1 MHKILPMLDFI
12 TWNVSPEMF
21 TVGGF
26 ALRYYSAFFAIGFIL
41 AYFVIKHYYKKENIP
56 QKELDRLTVFVVLG
70 GILGA
75 RLGHCIFYEP
85 SYFLTS
91 KHWME
96 MILPFSFNP
105 FKFTGY
111 QGLASHGGAIG
122 VLVAV
127 FIFKFKSKQDGFL
140 AIMDKI
146 VIPTGFVGALIR
158 FGNLM
163 NSEIYGYPTDLP
175 WGFLFVRNG
184 DTLPC
189 HPTQIYEAMCYIV
202 VSVVLI
208 MLYKRKNLASK
219 HGFMLGLFLIMVFTA
234 RFFIEFLKQNQEA
247 FENGMSM
254 NMGQILSIPAVIGGI
269 GLVIYAY
276 RKNRIATSH

>member
-1 MHKILPMLDFI
+1 MLSFI
-12 TWNVSPEMF
+12 TWNVSPEIF
-21 TVGGF
+21 TAGGF
-26 ALRYYSAFFAIGFIL
+26 SLRYYSAFFAIGFVL
-41 AYFVIKHYYKKENIP
+41 AYFVIKHYYKRENIP

-75 RLGHCIFYEP
+75 RIGHCVFYEP
-85 SYFLTS
+85 SYFLTRE
-91 KHWME
+91 HWME
-96 MILPFSFNP
+96 MILPFSFSP
-105 FKFTGY
+105 FRFTGY

-122 VLVAV
+122 VLLAV
-127 FIFKFKSKQDGFL
+127 FIYKFKSQQAGFL
-140 AIMDKI
+140 AILDKI

-184 DTLPC
+184 ETLPC
-189 HPTQIYEAMCYIV
+189 HPTQIYEALCYIV

-208 MLYKRKNLASK
+208 LLYRKPRYARM
-219 HGFMLGLFLIMVFTA
+219 HGLMLGVFLIMVFSA
-234 RFFIEFLKQNQEA
+234 RFFVEFLKQNQES
-247 FENGMSM
+247 FEQGMAL

-269 GLVIYAY
+269 GLVIYAF
-276 RKNRIATSH
+276 RKKQIG

>member
-1 MHKILPMLDFI
+1 MLNYV
-12 TWNVSPEMF
+12 TWNVCPEIF
-21 TVGGF
+21 TIGGF
-26 ALRYYSAFFAIGFIL
+26 SLRYYSAFFAIGFIL
-41 AYFVIKHYYKKENIP
+41 AYFIIKHYYRKENIP
-56 QKELDRLTVFVVLG
+56 QKELDRLTIFVVLG
-70 GILGA
+70 GIIGA

-96 MILPFSFNP
+96 MILPFSFSP
-105 FKFTGY
+105 FKFTGF

-140 AIMDKI
+140 SITDKL
-146 VIPTGFVGALIR
+146 VIPIGFVGALIR

-189 HPTQIYEAMCYIV
+189 HPTQIYEALCYII
-202 VSVVLI
+202 VSAVLI
-208 MLYKRKNLASK
+208 LLYKRKDFAEK
-219 HGFMLGLFLIMVFTA
+219 HGLMLGAFLIMVFTA
-234 RFFIEFLKQNQEA
+234 RFFIEFFKQNQEA
-247 FENGMSM
+247 FEEGMSL
-254 NMGQILSIPAVIGGI
+254 NMGQILSIPAIVCGI
-269 GLVIYAY
+269 VLVIYAF
-276 RKNRIATSH
+276 RTKKIAKQ

>member
-1 MHKILPMLDFI
+1 MLSFI
-12 TWNVSPEMF
+12 TWNVSPEIF
-21 TVGGF
+21 TAGGF
-26 ALRYYSAFFAIGFIL
+26 SLRYYSAFFAIGFVL
-41 AYFVIKHYYKKENIP
+41 AYFVIKHYYKRENIP

-75 RLGHCIFYEP
+75 RIGHCVFYEP
-85 SYFLTS
+85 SYFLTRE
-91 KHWME
+91 HWME
-96 MILPFSFNP
+96 MILPFSFSP
-105 FKFTGY
+105 FRFTGY

-122 VLVAV
+122 VLLAV
-127 FIFKFKSKQDGFL
+127 FIFKFKSQQAGFL
-140 AIMDKI
+140 AILDKI

-189 HPTQIYEAMCYIV
+189 HPTQIYEALCYIV
-202 VSVVLI
+202 VSIVLI
-208 MLYKRKNLASK
+208 LLYRKPRYARM
-219 HGFMLGLFLIMVFTA
+219 HGLMLGVFLIMVFSA
-234 RFFIEFLKQNQEA
+234 RFFVEFLKQNQES
-247 FENGMSM
+247 FEQGMAL

-276 RKNRIATSH
+276 KRNSGC

>member
-1 MHKILPMLDFI
+1 MLNFV
-12 TWNVSPEMF
+12 TWNVSPEIF
-21 TVGGF
+21 TIGGF
-26 ALRYYSAFFAIGFIL
+26 SLRYYSAFFAIGFIL
-41 AYFVIKHYYKKENIP
+41 AYFIIRHYYQKENIP

-75 RLGHCIFYEP
+75 RLGHCIFYET
-85 SYFLTS
+85 SHFLTS
-91 KHWME
+91 EHWIE
-96 MILPFSFNP
+96 MILPFSFSP

-127 FIFKFKSKQDGFL
+127 FIFKFKSKQEGFL
-140 AIMDKI
+140 AILDKI

-163 NSEIYGYPTDLP
+163 NSEIYGYPTNLP

-184 DTLPC
+184 DSLPC
-189 HPTQIYEAMCYIV
+189 HPTQIYEALCYIV

-208 MLYKRKNLASK
+208 MLYKRKNLAEK
-219 HGFMLGLFLIMVFTA
+219 HGFMLGLFLVMVFTA
-234 RFFIEFLKQNQEA
+234 RFFIEFMKQNQEA
-247 FENGMSM
+247 FEEGMSL
-254 NMGQILSIPAVIGGI
+254 NMGQILSIPAVLFGI
-269 GLVIYAY
+269 GLVIYSF
-276 RKNRIATSH
+276 RKKKL

>member
-1 MHKILPMLDFI
+1 MLSFI
-12 TWNVSPEMF
+12 TWNVSPEIF
-21 TVGGF
+21 TAGGF
-26 ALRYYSAFFAIGFIL
+26 SLRYYSAFFAIGFVL
-41 AYFVIKHYYKKENIP
+41 AYFVIKHYYKQENIP

-75 RLGHCIFYEP
+75 RIGHCVFYEP
-85 SYFLTS
+85 SYFLTRE
-91 KHWME
+91 HWME
-96 MILPFSFNP
+96 MILPFSFSP
-105 FKFTGY
+105 FRFTGY

-122 VLVAV
+122 VLLAV
-127 FIFKFKSKQDGFL
+127 FIFKFRSKQDGFW

-189 HPTQIYEAMCYIV
+189 HPTQIYEALCYIV
-202 VSVVLI
+202 VSIVLI
-208 MLYKRKNLASK
+208 LLYRKPKYARM
-219 HGFMLGLFLIMVFTA
+219 HGLMLGVFLIMVFSA
-234 RFFIEFLKQNQEA
+234 RFFIEFLKQNQES
-247 FENGMSM
+247 FEQGMAL

-269 GLVIYAY
+269 VLVIYAF
-276 RKNRIATSH
+276 RKKKID

>member
-1 MHKILPMLDFI
+1 MLNYV
-12 TWNVSPEMF
+12 TWNVSPEIF
-21 TVGGF
+21 TIGGF
-26 ALRYYSAFFAIGFIL
+26 SLRYYSAFFAIGFIL
-41 AYFVIKHYYKKENIP
+41 AYFIIKHYYRKENIP
-56 QKELDRLTVFVVLG
+56 QKELDRLTIFVVLG
-70 GILGA
+70 GIIGA

-96 MILPFSFNP
+96 MILPFSFSP
-105 FKFTGY
+105 FKFTGF

-122 VLVAV
+122 VLVSV

-140 AIMDKI
+140 SITDKL
-146 VIPTGFVGALIR
+146 VIPIGFVGALIR

-189 HPTQIYEAMCYIV
+189 HPTQIYEALCYII

-208 MLYKRKNLASK
+208 LLYRRTNFAEK
-219 HGFMLGLFLIMVFTA
+219 HGFMLGMFLIMVFSA

-247 FENGMSM
+247 FEEGMSL
-254 NMGQILSIPAVIGGI
+254 NMGQILSIPAIVCGI
-269 GLVIYAY
+269 VLVIYAF
-276 RKNRIATSH
+276 RTKKTAKQ

>member
-1 MHKILPMLDFI
+1 MLNFI
-12 TWNVSPEMF
+12 TWDVSPEIF

-26 ALRYYSAFFAIGFIL
+26 SLRYYSAFFAIGFIL
-41 AYFVIKHYYKKENIP
+41 AYFIIKHYYKKENIP
-56 QKELDRLTVFVVLG
+56 QKELDRLTVYVVLG

-91 KHWME
+91 KHWSE
-96 MILPFSFNP
+96 MILPFSFSP

-111 QGLASHGGAIG
+111 QGLASHGGVIG

-127 FIFKFKSKQDGFL
+127 FIYKFKSKQDGFL
-140 AIMDKI
+140 AIVDKI
-146 VIPTGFVGALIR
+146 AIPTGFVGALIR
-158 FGNLM
+158 LGNLM

-189 HPTQIYEAMCYIV
+189 HPTQIYEALCYVI

-208 MLYKRKNLASK
+208 LLYKRKNFAEK
-219 HGFMLGLFLIMVFTA
+219 HGFMLGMFLIMVFSA
-234 RFFIEFLKQNQEA
+234 RFFIEFMKQTQEA
-247 FENGMSM
+247 FEEGMSL
-254 NMGQILSIPAVIGGI
+254 NMGQILSIPAVVCGI
-269 GLVIYAY
+269 LLVVYAF
-276 RKNRIATSH
+276 RTKKQKSNEI

>member
-1 MHKILPMLDFI
+1 LRKFLQMLNFI
-12 TWNVSPEMF
+12 TWNVSPEIF

-26 ALRYYSAFFAIGFIL
+26 SLRYYSALFAIGFIL
-41 AYFVIKHYYKKENIP
+41 AYFILKYYYRKENIP
-56 QKELDRLTVFVVLG
+56 QNELDRLTVYVVLG

-85 SYFLTS
+85 SYFLTAE
-91 KHWME
+91 HWAE
-96 MILPFSFNP
+96 MILPFSFSP
-105 FKFTGY
+105 FKFVGY

-127 FIFKFKSKQDGFL
+127 FIFKFKSVQAGFL

-158 FGNLM
+158 VGNLM
-163 NSEIYGYPTDLP
+163 NSEIYGYPTDMP
-175 WGFLFVRNG
+175 WAFLFVRNG

-189 HPTQIYEAMCYIV
+189 HPTQIYEALCYIV

-208 MLYKRKNLASK
+208 MLYKRKDYARR
-219 HGFMLGLFLIMVFTA
+219 HGLMLGAFLIMVFTA

-247 FENGMSM
+247 FEEGMAL
-254 NMGQILSIPAVIGGI
+254 NMGQILSIPAVVCGMA
-269 GLVIYAY
+269 LVVYAFKTKKTV
-276 RKNRIATSH
+276 RR

>member
-1 MHKILPMLDFI
+1 MLNFV
-12 TWNVSPEMF
+12 TWNVSPEIF
-21 TVGGF
+21 TIGGF
-26 ALRYYSAFFAIGFIL
+26 SLRYYSAFFAIGFIL
-41 AYFVIKHYYKKENIP
+41 AYFIIRHYYQKENIP

-85 SYFLTS
+85 SHFLTS
-91 KHWME
+91 EHWIE
-96 MILPFSFNP
+96 MILLFSFSP

-127 FIFKFKSKQDGFL
+127 FIFKFKSKQEGFL
-140 AIMDKI
+140 AILDKI

-163 NSEIYGYPTDLP
+163 NSEIYGYPTNLP

-184 DTLPC
+184 DSLPC
-189 HPTQIYEAMCYIV
+189 HPTQIYEALCYIV

-208 MLYKRKNLASK
+208 MLYKRKNLAEK
-219 HGFMLGLFLIMVFTA
+219 HGFMLGLFLVMVFTA
-234 RFFIEFLKQNQEA
+234 RFFIEFMKQNQEA
-247 FENGMSM
+247 FEEGMSL
-254 NMGQILSIPAVIGGI
+254 NMGQILSIPAVLFGI
-269 GLVIYAY
+269 GLVIYSF
-276 RKNRIATSH
+276 RKKKL

>member
-1 MHKILPMLDFI
+1 MLSFI
-12 TWNVSPEMF
+12 TWNVNPEIF
-21 TVGGF
+21 SAGGF
-26 ALRYYSAFFAIGFIL
+26 ALRYYSAFFAVGFVL
-41 AYFVIKHYYKKENIP
+41 AYFVIKQYYKKENIP
-56 QKELDRLTVFVVLG
+56 QKELDRLTVFVVIG

-75 RLGHCIFYEP
+75 RLGHCLFYEP

-96 MILPFSFNP
+96 MLLPFSFSP
-105 FKFTGY
+105 FKFTGF

-127 FIFKFKSKQDGFL
+127 FIFKFKSQQDGFL

-163 NSEIYGYPTDLP
+163 NSEIYGYPTDVP

-189 HPTQIYEAMCYIV
+189 HPTQIYEALCYIV

-208 MLYKRKNLASK
+208 VLYKRKNLAQS
-219 HGFMLGLFLIMVFTA
+219 HGFMLGMFLIMVFTA
-234 RFFIEFLKQNQEA
+234 RFFIEFLKQSQEA
-247 FENGMSM
+247 FEDSM
-254 NMGQILSIPAVIGGI
+254 ALNMGQILSIPAVICGI
-269 GLVIYAY
+269 LLVIFAL
-276 RKNRIATSH
+276 RKKQTVNQ

>member
-1 MHKILPMLDFI
+1 MLNYV
-12 TWNVSPEMF
+12 TWNVSPEIF
-21 TVGGF
+21 TIGGF
-26 ALRYYSAFFAIGFIL
+26 SLRYYSAFFAIGFIL
-41 AYFVIKHYYKKENIP
+41 AYFIIKHYYRKENIP

-70 GILGA
+70 GIIGA

-85 SYFLTS
+85 SYFITS
-91 KHWME
+91 KHWPE
-96 MILPFSFNP
+96 MILPFSFSP

-122 VLVAV
+122 VIVAV
-127 FIFKFKSKQDGFL
+127 FIYKFRSKQDGFL
-140 AIMDKI
+140 AIIDKI
-146 VIPTGFVGALIR
+146 AIPTGFVGALIR

-189 HPTQIYEAMCYIV
+189 HPTQIYEALCYIV

-208 MLYKRKNLASK
+208 LLYRRKSFAEK
-219 HGFMLGLFLIMVFTA
+219 HGFMLGMFLIMVFTA
-234 RFFIEFLKQNQEA
+234 RFFIEFLKQTQEA
-247 FENGMSM
+247 FEEGMSL
-254 NMGQILSIPAVIGGI
+254 NMGQILSIPAIVCGI
-269 GLVIYAY
+269 VLVIYAF
-276 RKNRIATSH
+276 RTKKTAKQ

>member
-1 MHKILPMLDFI
+1 MLNYV
-12 TWNVSPEMF
+12 TWNVSPEIF
-21 TVGGF
+21 TIGGF
-26 ALRYYSAFFAIGFIL
+26 SLRYYSAFFAIGFIL
-41 AYFVIKHYYKKENIP
+41 AYFIIKHYYRNENIP
-56 QKELDRLTVFVVLG
+56 QKELDRLTIFVVLG
-70 GILGA
+70 GIIGA

-96 MILPFSFNP
+96 MILPFSFSP
-105 FKFTGY
+105 FKFTGF

-140 AIMDKI
+140 SITDKL
-146 VIPTGFVGALIR
+146 VIPIGFVGALIR

-189 HPTQIYEAMCYIV
+189 HPTQIYEALCYII
-202 VSVVLI
+202 VSAVLI
-208 MLYKRKNLASK
+208 MLYKRKNFAEK
-219 HGFMLGLFLIMVFTA
+219 HGLMLGAFLIMVFTA
-234 RFFIEFLKQNQEA
+234 RFFIEFFKQNQEA
-247 FENGMSM
+247 FEEGMSL
-254 NMGQILSIPAVIGGI
+254 NMGQILSIPAIVCGI
-269 GLVIYAY
+269 VLVIYAF
-276 RKNRIATSH
+276 RTKKTAKQ

>member
-1 MHKILPMLDFI
+1 MLNFI
-12 TWNVSPEMF
+12 TWDVSPEIF
-21 TVGGF
+21 IIGGF
-26 ALRYYSAFFAIGFIL
+26 SLRYYSAFFAIGFIL
-41 AYFVIKHYYKKENIP
+41 AYFIIKHYYKMESIP
-56 QKELDRLTVFVVLG
+56 QKELDRLTIFVVLG
-70 GILGA
+70 GIIGA

-96 MILPFSFNP
+96 MILPFSFSP

-140 AIMDKI
+140 SITDKL
-146 VIPTGFVGALIR
+146 VIPIGFVGALIR

-189 HPTQIYEAMCYIV
+189 HPTQIYEALCYII

-208 MLYKRKNLASK
+208 LLYRRKNFAEK
-219 HGFMLGLFLIMVFTA
+219 HGFMLGMFLIMVFTA
-234 RFFIEFLKQNQEA
+234 RFFIEFLKQNQES
-247 FENGMSM
+247 FEEGMSL
-254 NMGQILSIPAVIGGI
+254 NMGQILSIPAIVCGI
-269 GLVIYAY
+269 MLVIYAF
-276 RKNRIATSH
+276 RTKKTAKQ

>member
-1 MHKILPMLDFI
+1 MLSFI
-12 TWNVSPEMF
+12 TWNVSPEIF
-21 TVGGF
+21 TAGGF
-26 ALRYYSAFFAIGFIL
+26 SLRYYSAFFAIGFVL
-41 AYFVIKHYYKKENIP
+41 AYFVIKHYYKQENIP

-75 RLGHCIFYEP
+75 RIGHCIFYEP
-85 SYFLTS
+85 SYFLT
-91 KHWME
+91 KEHWLE

-105 FKFTGY
+105 FRFTGF

-122 VLVAV
+122 VLLAV
-127 FIFKFKSKQDGFL
+127 FIFKFKSKQAGFL
-140 AIMDKI
+140 AILDKV

-189 HPTQIYEAMCYIV
+189 HPTQIYEALCYIV
-202 VSVVLI
+202 VSIVLI
-208 MLYKRKNLASK
+208 LLYRKPKFARM
-219 HGFMLGLFLIMVFTA
+219 HGLMLGVFLIMVFSA

-247 FENGMSM
+247 FEQGMAL
-254 NMGQILSIPAVIGGI
+254 NMGQILSIPAVLFGI
-269 GLVIYAY
+269 GLVIYAF
-276 RKNRIATSH
+276 RTKKQKSNEI

>member
-1 MHKILPMLDFI
+1 MLNFV
-12 TWNVSPEMF
+12 TWNVSPEIF
-21 TVGGF
+21 TIGGF
-26 ALRYYSAFFAIGFIL
+26 SLRYYSAFFAIGFIL
-41 AYFVIKHYYKKENIP
+41 AYFIIRHYYQKENIP

-75 RLGHCIFYEP
+75 RLGHCIFYET
-85 SYFLTS
+85 SHFLTS
-91 KHWME
+91 EHWIE
-96 MILPFSFNP
+96 MILPFSFSP

-140 AIMDKI
+140 AILDKI

-163 NSEIYGYPTDLP
+163 NSEIYGYPTNLP

-184 DTLPC
+184 DSLPC
-189 HPTQIYEAMCYIV
+189 HPTQIYEALCYIV

-208 MLYKRKNLASK
+208 MLYKRKNLAEK
-219 HGFMLGLFLIMVFTA
+219 HGFMLGLFLVMVFTA
-234 RFFIEFLKQNQEA
+234 RFFIEFMKQNQEA
-247 FENGMSM
+247 FEEGMSL
-254 NMGQILSIPAVIGGI
+254 NMGQILSIPAVLFGI
-269 GLVIYAY
+269 GLVIYSF
-276 RKNRIATSH
+276 RKKKL

>member
-1 MHKILPMLDFI
+1 MLSFI
-12 TWNVSPEMF
+12 TWNVNPEIF
-21 TVGGF
+21 SAGGF
-26 ALRYYSAFFAIGFIL
+26 ALRYYSAFFAVGFVL
-41 AYFVIKHYYKKENIP
+41 AYFVIKQYYKKENIP
-56 QKELDRLTVFVVLG
+56 QKELDRLTVFVVIG

-75 RLGHCIFYEP
+75 RLGHCLFYEP

-96 MILPFSFNP
+96 MLLPFSFSP
-105 FKFTGY
+105 FKFTGF

-163 NSEIYGYPTDLP
+163 NSEIYGYPTDVP

-189 HPTQIYEAMCYIV
+189 HPTQIYEALCYIV

-208 MLYKRKNLASK
+208 ALYKRKNLAQS
-219 HGFMLGLFLIMVFTA
+219 HGFMLGMFLIMVFTA
-234 RFFIEFLKQNQEA
+234 RFFIEFLKQSQEA
-247 FENGMSM
+247 FEDSM
-254 NMGQILSIPAVIGGI
+254 ALNMGQILSIPAVICGI
-269 GLVIYAY
+269 LLVIFAL
-276 RKNRIATSH
+276 RKKKIVNQ

>member
-1 MHKILPMLDFI
+1 MHKILPMLSFI
-12 TWNVSPEMF
+12 TWNVSPEIF
-21 TVGGF
+21 TAGGF
-26 ALRYYSAFFAIGFIL
+26 SLRYYSAFFAIGFVL
-41 AYFVIKHYYKKENIP
+41 AYFVIKHYYKQESIP

-75 RLGHCIFYEP
+75 RIGHCIFYEP
-85 SYFLTS
+85 SYFLTRE
-91 KHWME
+91 HWMQ
-96 MILPFSFNP
+96 MILPFSFSP
-105 FKFTGY
+105 FRFTGY

-122 VLVAV
+122 VLLAV
-127 FIFKFKSKQDGFL
+127 FIFKFKSQQVGFL
-140 AIMDKI
+140 AILDKI

-189 HPTQIYEAMCYIV
+189 HPTQIYEALCYIV

-208 MLYKRKNLASK
+208 LLYRKPRYARK
-219 HGFMLGLFLIMVFTA
+219 HGLMLGVFLIMVFSA
-234 RFFIEFLKQNQEA
+234 RFFIEFLKQNQES
-247 FENGMSM
+247 FEQGMAL

-269 GLVIYAY
+269 GLVIYAF
-276 RKNRIATSH
+276 RKK

>member
-1 MHKILPMLDFI
+1 MLNYV
-12 TWNVSPEMF
+12 TWNVSPEIF
-21 TVGGF
+21 TIGGF
-26 ALRYYSAFFAIGFIL
+26 SLRYYSAFFAIGFIL
-41 AYFVIKHYYKKENIP
+41 AYFIIKHYYRKENIP
-56 QKELDRLTVFVVLG
+56 QKELDRLTIFVVLG
-70 GILGA
+70 GIIGA

-96 MILPFSFNP
+96 MILPFSFSP
-105 FKFTGY
+105 FKFTGF

-140 AIMDKI
+140 SITDKL
-146 VIPTGFVGALIR
+146 VIPIGFVGALIR

-189 HPTQIYEAMCYIV
+189 HPTQIYEALCYII
-202 VSVVLI
+202 VSAVLI
-208 MLYKRKNLASK
+208 LLYKRKNFAKK
-219 HGFMLGLFLIMVFTA
+219 HGLMLGAFLIMVFTA
-234 RFFIEFLKQNQEA
+234 RFFIEFFKQNQEA
-247 FENGMSM
+247 FEEGMSL
-254 NMGQILSIPAVIGGI
+254 NMGQILSIPAIVCGI
-269 GLVIYAY
+269 VLVIYAF
-276 RKNRIATSH
+276 RTKKTAKQ

>member
-1 MHKILPMLDFI
+1 MLNYV
-12 TWNVSPEMF
+12 TWNVCPEIF
-21 TVGGF
+21 TIGGF
-26 ALRYYSAFFAIGFIL
+26 SLRYYSAFFAIGFIL
-41 AYFVIKHYYKKENIP
+41 AYFIIKHYYRKENIP
-56 QKELDRLTVFVVLG
+56 QKELDRLTIFVVLG
-70 GILGA
+70 GIIGA

-96 MILPFSFNP
+96 MILPFSFSP
-105 FKFTGY
+105 FKFTGF

-140 AIMDKI
+140 SITDKL
-146 VIPTGFVGALIR
+146 VIPIGFVGALIR

-189 HPTQIYEAMCYIV
+189 HPTQIYEALCYII

-208 MLYKRKNLASK
+208 LLYKRKDFAEK
-219 HGFMLGLFLIMVFTA
+219 HGLMLGAFLIMVFTA
-234 RFFIEFLKQNQEA
+234 RFFIEFFKQNQEA
-247 FENGMSM
+247 FEEGMSL
-254 NMGQILSIPAVIGGI
+254 NMGQILSIPAIVCGI
-269 GLVIYAY
+269 VLVIYAF
-276 RKNRIATSH
+276 RTKKIAKQ

>member
-1 MHKILPMLDFI
+1 MLSFI
-12 TWNVSPEMF
+12 TWNVSPEIF
-21 TVGGF
+21 TAGGF
-26 ALRYYSAFFAIGFIL
+26 SLRYYSAFFAIGFVL
-41 AYFVIKHYYKKENIP
+41 AYFVIKHYYKRENIP

-75 RLGHCIFYEP
+75 RIGHCVFYEP
-85 SYFLTS
+85 SYFLTRE
-91 KHWME
+91 HWME
-96 MILPFSFNP
+96 MILPFSFSP
-105 FKFTGY
+105 FRFTGY

-122 VLVAV
+122 VLLAV
-127 FIFKFKSKQDGFL
+127 FIYKFKSQQAGFL
-140 AIMDKI
+140 AILDKI

-184 DTLPC
+184 ETLPC
-189 HPTQIYEAMCYIV
+189 HPTQIYEAICYIV

-208 MLYKRKNLASK
+208 LLYRKPRYARM
-219 HGFMLGLFLIMVFTA
+219 HGLMLGVFLIMVFSA
-234 RFFIEFLKQNQEA
+234 RFFIEFLKQNQES
-247 FENGMSM
+247 FEQGMAL

-269 GLVIYAY
+269 LLVVYAF
-276 RKNRIATSH
+276 RKKKID

>member
-1 MHKILPMLDFI
+1 MLNYV
-12 TWNVSPEMF
+12 TWNVSPEIF
-21 TVGGF
+21 TIGGF
-26 ALRYYSAFFAIGFIL
+26 SLRYYSAFFAIGFIL
-41 AYFVIKHYYKKENIP
+41 AYFIIKHYYRKENIP
-56 QKELDRLTVFVVLG
+56 QKELDRLTIFVVLG
-70 GILGA
+70 GIIGA

-96 MILPFSFNP
+96 MILPFSFSP
-105 FKFTGY
+105 FKFTGF

-140 AIMDKI
+140 SITDKL
-146 VIPTGFVGALIR
+146 VIPIGFVGALIR

-189 HPTQIYEAMCYIV
+189 HPTQIYEALCYII

-208 MLYKRKNLASK
+208 LLYKRKNFAEK
-219 HGFMLGLFLIMVFTA
+219 HGLMLGAFLIMVFSA
-234 RFFIEFLKQNQEA
+234 RFFIEFFKQNQEA
-247 FENGMSM
+247 FEEGMSL
-254 NMGQILSIPAVIGGI
+254 NMGQILSIPAIVCGI
-269 GLVIYAY
+269 VLVIYAF
-276 RKNRIATSH
+276 RTKKIAKQ

>member
-1 MHKILPMLDFI
+1 
-12 TWNVSPEMF
+12 
-21 TVGGF
+21 GGF

-85 SYFLTS
+85 SYFLTA

-158 FGNLM
+158 LGNLM

-189 HPTQIYEAMCYIV
+189 HPTQIYEALCYIV
-202 VSVVLI
+202 VSIVLI
-208 MLYKRKNLASK
+208 MLYKRKNFAEK
-219 HGFMLGLFLIMVFTA
+219 HGFMLGMFLIMVFTA

-247 FENGMSM
+247 FEEGMSL
-254 NMGQILSIPAVIGGI
+254 NMGQILSIPAVLCGI
-269 GLVIYAY
+269 GLVIYAFNT
-276 RKNRIATSH
+276 RSLSLSKGR

>member
-1 MHKILPMLDFI
+1 MLSFI
-12 TWNVSPEMF
+12 TWNVSPEIF
-21 TVGGF
+21 TAGGF
-26 ALRYYSAFFAIGFIL
+26 SLRYYSAFFAIGFVL
-41 AYFVIKHYYKKENIP
+41 AYFVIKHYYKQENIP

-75 RLGHCIFYEP
+75 RIGHCVFYEP
-85 SYFLTS
+85 SYFLTRE
-91 KHWME
+91 HWME
-96 MILPFSFNP
+96 MILPFSFSP
-105 FKFTGY
+105 FRFTGY

-122 VLVAV
+122 VLLAV
-127 FIFKFKSKQDGFL
+127 FIFKFKSQQAGFL
-140 AIMDKI
+140 AILDKI

-189 HPTQIYEAMCYIV
+189 HPTQIYEAICYIV

-208 MLYKRKNLASK
+208 LLYRKPKYARM
-219 HGFMLGLFLIMVFTA
+219 HGLMLGVFLIMVFSA
-234 RFFIEFLKQNQEA
+234 RFFIEFLKQNQES
-247 FENGMSM
+247 FEQGMAL

-269 GLVIYAY
+269 GLVIYAF
-276 RKNRIATSH
+276 RKKQIG

>member
-1 MHKILPMLDFI
+1 MLSFI
-12 TWNVSPEMF
+12 TWNVSPEIF
-21 TVGGF
+21 TAGGF
-26 ALRYYSAFFAIGFIL
+26 SLRYYSAFFAIGFVL
-41 AYFVIKHYYKKENIP
+41 AYFVIKHYYKRENIP

-75 RLGHCIFYEP
+75 RIGHCVFYEP
-85 SYFLTS
+85 SYFLTRE
-91 KHWME
+91 HWME
-96 MILPFSFNP
+96 MILPFSFSP
-105 FKFTGY
+105 FRFTGY

-122 VLVAV
+122 VLLAV
-127 FIFKFKSKQDGFL
+127 FIYKFKSQQAGFL
-140 AIMDKI
+140 AILDKI

-184 DTLPC
+184 ETLPC
-189 HPTQIYEAMCYIV
+189 HPTQIYEAICYIV

-208 MLYKRKNLASK
+208 LLYRKPRYARM
-219 HGFMLGLFLIMVFTA
+219 HGLMLGVFLIMVFSA
-234 RFFIEFLKQNQEA
+234 RFFIEFLKQNQES
-247 FENGMSM
+247 FEQGMAL

-276 RKNRIATSH
+276 KRNSGC

>member
-1 MHKILPMLDFI
+1 MLSFI
-12 TWNVSPEMF
+12 TWNVSPEIF
-21 TVGGF
+21 TAGGF
-26 ALRYYSAFFAIGFIL
+26 SLRYYSAFFAIGFVL
-41 AYFVIKHYYKKENIP
+41 AYFVIKHYYKRENIP

-75 RLGHCIFYEP
+75 RIGHCVFYEP
-85 SYFLTS
+85 SYFLTRE
-91 KHWME
+91 HWME
-96 MILPFSFNP
+96 MILPFSFSP
-105 FKFTGY
+105 FRFTGY

-122 VLVAV
+122 VLLAV
-127 FIFKFKSKQDGFL
+127 FIYKFKSQQAGFL
-140 AIMDKI
+140 AILDKI

-163 NSEIYGYPTDLP
+163 NSEIYGCPTDLP

-184 DTLPC
+184 ETLPC
-189 HPTQIYEAMCYIV
+189 HPTQIYEAICYIV

-208 MLYKRKNLASK
+208 LLYRKPRYARM
-219 HGFMLGLFLIMVFTA
+219 HGLMLGVFLIMVFSA
-234 RFFIEFLKQNQEA
+234 RFFIEFLKQNQES
-247 FENGMSM
+247 FEQGMAL

-276 RKNRIATSH
+276 KRNSGC

>member
-1 MHKILPMLDFI
+1 MLNYV
-12 TWNVSPEMF
+12 TWNVSPEIF
-21 TVGGF
+21 TIGGF
-26 ALRYYSAFFAIGFIL
+26 SLRYYSAFFAIAFIL
-41 AYFVIKHYYKKENIP
+41 AYFIIKHYYRKENIP
-56 QKELDRLTVFVVLG
+56 QKELDRLTIFVVLG
-70 GILGA
+70 GIIGA

-96 MILPFSFNP
+96 MILPFSFSP
-105 FKFTGY
+105 FKFTGF

-140 AIMDKI
+140 SITDKL
-146 VIPTGFVGALIR
+146 VIPIGFVGALIR

-189 HPTQIYEAMCYIV
+189 HPTQIYEALCYII
-202 VSVVLI
+202 VSAVLI
-208 MLYKRKNLASK
+208 MLYKRKNFAEK
-219 HGFMLGLFLIMVFTA
+219 HGLMLGAFLIMVFTA
-234 RFFIEFLKQNQEA
+234 RFFIEFFKQNQEA
-247 FENGMSM
+247 FEEGMSL
-254 NMGQILSIPAVIGGI
+254 NMGQILSIPAIVCGI
-269 GLVIYAY
+269 VLVIYAF
-276 RKNRIATSH
+276 RTKKTAKQ

>member
-1 MHKILPMLDFI
+1 MLNYV
-12 TWNVSPEMF
+12 TWNVSPEIF
-21 TVGGF
+21 TIGGF
-26 ALRYYSAFFAIGFIL
+26 SLRYYSAFFAIGFIL
-41 AYFVIKHYYKKENIP
+41 AYFIIKHYYRKENIP
-56 QKELDRLTVFVVLG
+56 QKELDRLTIFVVLG
-70 GILGA
+70 GIIGA

-96 MILPFSFNP
+96 MILPFSFSP
-105 FKFTGY
+105 FKFTGF

-140 AIMDKI
+140 SITDKL
-146 VIPTGFVGALIR
+146 VIPIGFVGALIR

-189 HPTQIYEAMCYIV
+189 HPTQIYEALCYII

-208 MLYKRKNLASK
+208 LLYKRKNFAEK
-219 HGFMLGLFLIMVFTA
+219 HGLMLGAFLIMVFTA
-234 RFFIEFLKQNQEA
+234 RFFIEFFKQNQEA
-247 FENGMSM
+247 FEEGMSL
-254 NMGQILSIPAVIGGI
+254 NMGQILSIPAIVCGI
-269 GLVIYAY
+269 VLVIYAF
-276 RKNRIATSH
+276 RTKKIAKQ

>member
-1 MHKILPMLDFI
+1 MY
-12 TWNVSPEMF
+12 
-21 TVGGF
+21 GF
-26 ALRYYSAFFAIGFIL
+26 SLRYYSAFFAIGFIL
-41 AYFVIKHYYKKENIP
+41 AYFIIKHYYRKENIP
-56 QKELDRLTVFVVLG
+56 QKELDRLTIFVVLG
-70 GILGA
+70 GIIGA

-96 MILPFSFNP
+96 MILPFSFSP
-105 FKFTGY
+105 FKFTGF

-140 AIMDKI
+140 SITPI
-146 VIPTGFVGALIR
+146 GFVGALIR

-189 HPTQIYEAMCYIV
+189 HPTQIYEALCYII

-208 MLYKRKNLASK
+208 LLYKRKDFAEK
-219 HGFMLGLFLIMVFTA
+219 HGLMLGAFLIMVFTA
-234 RFFIEFLKQNQEA
+234 RFFIEFFKQNQEA
-247 FENGMSM
+247 FEEGMSL
-254 NMGQILSIPAVIGGI
+254 NMGQILSIPAIVCGI
-269 GLVIYAY
+269 VLVIYAF
-276 RKNRIATSH
+276 RTKKIAKQ

>member
-1 MHKILPMLDFI
+1 MLSFI
-12 TWNVSPEMF
+12 TWNVSPEIF

-26 ALRYYSAFFAIGFIL
+26 SLRYYSAFFAIGFVL
-41 AYFVIKHYYKKENIP
+41 AYFVIKHYYKQENIQ

-75 RLGHCIFYEP
+75 RIGHCIFYEP
-85 SYFLTS
+85 SYFLTRE
-91 KHWME
+91 HWME
-96 MILPFSFNP
+96 MILPFSFSP
-105 FKFTGY
+105 FRFTGF

-122 VLVAV
+122 VLLAV
-127 FIFKFKSKQDGFL
+127 FIFKFKSQQAGFL
-140 AIMDKI
+140 AILDKI

-189 HPTQIYEAMCYIV
+189 HPTQIYEALCYIV
-202 VSVVLI
+202 VSIVLI
-208 MLYKRKNLASK
+208 LLYRKPKCARM
-219 HGFMLGLFLIMVFTA
+219 HGLMLGVFLIMVFSA
-234 RFFIEFLKQNQEA
+234 RFFIEFLKQNQES
-247 FENGMSM
+247 FEQGMAL
-254 NMGQILSIPAVIGGI
+254 NMGQILSIPAIIAGI

-276 RKNRIATSH
+276 KRNSGC

>member
-1 MHKILPMLDFI
+1 MLSFI
-12 TWNVSPEMF
+12 TWNVNPEIF
-21 TVGGF
+21 SAGGF
-26 ALRYYSAFFAIGFIL
+26 ALRYYSAFFAVGFVL
-41 AYFVIKHYYKKENIP
+41 AYFVIKQYYKKENIP
-56 QKELDRLTVFVVLG
+56 QKELDRLTVFVVIG

-75 RLGHCIFYEP
+75 RLGHCLFYEP

-96 MILPFSFNP
+96 MLLPFSFSP
-105 FKFTGY
+105 FKFTGF

-163 NSEIYGYPTDLP
+163 NSEIYGYPTDVP

-189 HPTQIYEAMCYIV
+189 HPTQIYEALCYIV

-208 MLYKRKNLASK
+208 ALYKRKNLAQS
-219 HGFMLGLFLIMVFTA
+219 HGFMLGMFLIMVFTA
-234 RFFIEFLKQNQEA
+234 RFFIEFLKQSQEA
-247 FENGMSM
+247 FEDSM
-254 NMGQILSIPAVIGGI
+254 ALNMGQILSIPAVICGI
-269 GLVIYAY
+269 LLVIFAL
-276 RKNRIATSH
+276 RKKQTVNQ

>member
-1 MHKILPMLDFI
+1 MLNYV
-12 TWNVSPEMF
+12 TWNVSPEIF
-21 TVGGF
+21 TIGGF
-26 ALRYYSAFFAIGFIL
+26 SLRYYSAFFAIGFIL
-41 AYFVIKHYYKKENIP
+41 AYFIIKHYYRKENIP
-56 QKELDRLTVFVVLG
+56 QKELDRLTIFVVLG
-70 GILGA
+70 GIIGA

-96 MILPFSFNP
+96 MILPFSFSP
-105 FKFTGY
+105 FKFTGF

-122 VLVAV
+122 VLVSV

-140 AIMDKI
+140 SITDKL
-146 VIPTGFVGALIR
+146 VIPIGFVGALIR

-189 HPTQIYEAMCYIV
+189 HPTQIYEALCYII

-208 MLYKRKNLASK
+208 LLYKRKDFAEK
-219 HGFMLGLFLIMVFTA
+219 HGLMLGAFLIMVFTA
-234 RFFIEFLKQNQEA
+234 RFFIEFFKQNQEA
-247 FENGMSM
+247 FEEGMSL
-254 NMGQILSIPAVIGGI
+254 NMGQILSIPAIVCGI
-269 GLVIYAY
+269 VLVIYVFRTKKTA
-276 RKNRIATSH
+276 KQ

>member
-1 MHKILPMLDFI
+1 MLSFI
-12 TWNVSPEMF
+12 TWNVSPEIF
-21 TVGGF
+21 TAGGF
-26 ALRYYSAFFAIGFIL
+26 SLRYYSAFFAIGFVL
-41 AYFVIKHYYKKENIP
+41 AYFVIKHYYKQENIQ

-75 RLGHCIFYEP
+75 RIGHCVFYES
-85 SYFLTS
+85 SYFLTRE
-91 KHWME
+91 HWME
-96 MILPFSFNP
+96 MILPFSFSP
-105 FKFTGY
+105 FRFTGY

-122 VLVAV
+122 VLLAV
-127 FIFKFKSKQDGFL
+127 FIYKFKSQQAGFL
-140 AIMDKI
+140 AILDKI

-189 HPTQIYEAMCYIV
+189 HPTQIYEAICYIV

-208 MLYKRKNLASK
+208 LLYRKPRYARL
-219 HGFMLGLFLIMVFTA
+219 HGLMLGVFLIMVFSA
-234 RFFIEFLKQNQEA
+234 RFFVEFLKQNQES
-247 FENGMSM
+247 FEQGMAL
-254 NMGQILSIPAVIGGI
+254 NMGQILSIPAVFGGI

-276 RKNRIATSH
+276 KRNSGC

>member
-1 MHKILPMLDFI
+1 MLNFI
-12 TWNVSPEMF
+12 TWDVSPEIF
-21 TVGGF
+21 TIGGF
-26 ALRYYSAFFAIGFIL
+26 SLRYYSAFFAIGFIL
-41 AYFVIKHYYKKENIP
+41 AYFIIKHYYKKESIP
-56 QKELDRLTVFVVLG
+56 QKELDRLTIFVVLG
-70 GILGA
+70 GIIGA

-96 MILPFSFNP
+96 MILPFSFSP

-140 AIMDKI
+140 SITDKL
-146 VIPTGFVGALIR
+146 VIPIGFVGALIR

-189 HPTQIYEAMCYIV
+189 HPTQIYEALCYII
-202 VSVVLI
+202 VSAVLI
-208 MLYKRKNLASK
+208 MLYKRKNFAEK
-219 HGFMLGLFLIMVFTA
+219 HGLMLGAFLIMVFTA
-234 RFFIEFLKQNQEA
+234 RFFIEFFKQNQEA
-247 FENGMSM
+247 FEEGMSL
-254 NMGQILSIPAVIGGI
+254 NMGQILSIPAIVCGI
-269 GLVIYAY
+269 VLVIYAF
-276 RKNRIATSH
+276 RTKKIAKQ